1 MTSPASSRS
10 RRTRGSAPRTGDD
23 DRPAPTPG
31 VDVIRIGTPTPRLRV
46 RRAPHHW
53 LQTDVDDVSAPV
65 PADRLEQI
73 LRELVPTGA
82 SGIDE
87 VLLLGDGPTAE
98 AIGSLLLRLCPS
110 ELLLCRDPSH
120 PRDPPVDWQT
130 ALIARRPPGRH
141 PARWSLAQPDDAWK
155 PGGLVVVATDSA
167 EPDRVL
173 LRRLVRRGA
182 DHVVVR
188 IHQGIAMVGPW
199 VRPHTTPCLECHDH
213 WLAGHDR
220 DYAMVLNDLEQRR
233 AVVDDASVT
242 WAAAVLV
249 RHLTSPD
256 AGRGALSG
264 LIELA
269 DPLFPTLRTLPIN
282 RHPGCRCAR
291 P

>member
-1 MTSPASSRS
+1 M
-10 RRTRGSAPRTGDD
+10 
-23 DRPAPTPG
+23 
-31 VDVIRIGTPTPRLRV
+31 IRIGIPTPRVRI
-46 RRAPHHW
+46 RRAHHHW
-53 LQTDVDDVSAPV
+53 LQTDADEVAATVS
-65 PADRLEQI
+65 ADRLEEI
-73 LRELVPTGA
+73 LRETVPSGA

-98 AIGSLLLRLCPS
+98 AIGSLLLRLDPR
-110 ELLLCRDPSH
+110 ELVLCRDPSH
-120 PRDPPVDWQT
+120 PRDPPADWQT
-130 ALIARRPPGRH
+130 ALAAQRPPGRH
-141 PARWSLAQPDDAWK
+141 PARWSLAQPDDAWT
-155 PGGLVVVATDSA
+155 PGALVVVATDSA

-188 IHQGIAMVGPW
+188 IHQGVAMVGPW
-199 VRPHTTPCLECHDH
+199 VRPHLTACLECHDH
-213 WLAGHDR
+213 WLAGHDP
-220 DYAMVLNDLEQRR
+220 DYALVLNDLEQRR
-233 AVVDDASVT
+233 AVVDEASVT

-256 AGRGALSG
+256 AGRGALAG